1 MKKIFLTSAFVLCVF
16 SQALFGV
23 EWPQED
29 ITEASII
36 SDFAQNIGGKISTS
50 IIFEE
55 PAEVKAIKDGKILI
69 VMSDIEDDSVF
80 FPSTLGT
87 CVIVSHEDDLIS
99 VYSNLDRTSVKEVTG
114 SKKALKEGEFIGET
128 GNSGWQQERSCLEF
142 QIIDTQ
148 KSSAI
153 NPKILLPH
161 IEKEKEYN
169 LTGITL
175 QNKEG
180 TFFDLRERK
189 SFPSGSYKVY
199 HTRNKNISP
208 YKMTATI
215 NGVIV
220 DEISFDTVSMQNG
233 ILYVTGK
240 KQYDSQDIYPKE
252 NLILT
257 GEVML
262 TPGKSILGLTIES
275 FLGKTKQL
283 NYNLSI
289 Y

>member
-1 MKKIFLTSAFVLCVF
+1 MKKLFLTFAFILGAF
-16 SQALFGV
+16 SISLFAV
-23 EWPQED
+23 EWPQEE
-29 ITEASII
+29 ITETSII
-36 SDFAQNIGGKISTS
+36 SDFAQNISGKISTS

-55 PAEVKAIKDGKILI
+55 PAQVKNIKDGKILI
-69 VMSDIEDDSVF
+69 IMSDSEDNSEF
-80 FPSTLGT
+80 FPSALGT

-99 VYSNLDRTSVKEVTG
+99 VYSNLDETSVKEVTG
-114 SKKALKEGEFIGET
+114 TKKTLKEGEIIGET

-148 KSSAI
+148 KASAI

-161 IEKEKEYN
+161 NQKEMEYN
-169 LTGITL
+169 LSGIML
-175 QNKEG
+175 QNKDG

-189 SFPSGSYKVY
+189 SFTAGSYKVY

-220 DEISFDTVSMQNG
+220 DEISFDTVTMQNG

-240 KQYDSQDIYPKE
+240 KQYDSQDIYPNQ

-262 TPGKSILGLTIES
+262 TPGKSILGLTVES
-275 FLGKTKQL
+275 YLGKTKQI